1 METILICENEAFL
14 RILYKEELED
24 KGYYILLARNE
35 WEALGILR
43 KQSIDLVIME
53 YQIEHAELYKAL
65 LRLARNIRNIPII
78 IFSSYPRHHI
88 DDIWW
93 GEIEYLN
100 KSSNIDALKDKMREM
115 LDYRRYVDE
124 FYATSGKL
132 RQKELYL

>member
-115 LDYRRYVDE
+115 LDYKRYVDE